1 MKRILY
7 ITLKDLQENLRE
19 RTTFLF
25 LLIMPVAFT
34 LLFGVAFGGFGGSKV
49 PKDTRLPVG
58 YLDQDGSRISE
69 ALKGYLDQSEV
80 IRLDET
86 AAKDT
91 PEMEKLLAS
100 DKLAAALIVPAG
112 YGASIEA
119 GQPLKLTMIADPGSP
134 NAMKAQAAVQT
145 AASHVASAAAIARIV
160 APDGGTAYDAVLT
173 TSLTAWQQPPLRLA
187 ITAPTK
193 GTGSTGMDLTQFSP
207 GMMIQFAIAGL
218 LTAAQVLVGE
228 RKSRCMQR
236 LLTTSTSR
244 LEILLGHYLAIFT
257 LIMVQ
262 LALLILF
269 GQLLLKLDY
278 LRQPLATLIMAVA
291 VSLVVA
297 ALGLLIGALA
307 KTDEQAIIFAMIPM
321 FVFSGLGGAWM
332 PLENT
337 GKAFQAIGHLT
348 PVAWA
353 MDGFK
358 AIIAR
363 GLDLNAIW
371 LPAAV
376 LLGYALLFGSLAVWK
391 FRYE

>member
-1 MKRILY
+1 M
-7 ITLKDLQENLRE
+7 
-19 RTTFLF
+19 
-25 LLIMPVAFT
+25 
-34 LLFGVAFGGFGGSKV
+34 
-49 PKDTRLPVG
+49 
-58 YLDQDGSRISE
+58 
-69 ALKGYLDQSEV
+69 
-80 IRLDET
+80 
-86 AAKDT
+86 
-91 PEMEKLLAS
+91 
-100 DKLAAALIVPAG
+100 
-112 YGASIEA
+112 
-119 GQPLKLTMIADPGSP
+119 
-134 NAMKAQAAVQT
+134 
-145 AASHVASAAAIARIV
+145 
-160 APDGGTAYDAVLT
+160 
-173 TSLTAWQQPPLRLA
+173 A
-187 ITAPTK
+187 ITAPAQDEA
-193 GTGSTGMDLTQFSP
+193 GTGMTLAQFSP

-244 LEILLGHYLAIFT
+244 LEILLGHFLAIFT
-257 LIMVQ
+257 LILTE

-278 LRQPLATLIMAVA
+278 FRQPLATLIMALA
-291 VSLVVA
+291 TALFVA

-332 PLENT
+332 PLEAT
-337 GKAFQAIGHLT
+337 GKAFQAIGHLS

-376 LLGYALLFGSLAVWK
+376 LLGYALLFGGLAVWK
-391 FRYE
+391 FKYE